1 MRGGSG
7 GMKASEYIAA
17 ELVDW
22 KQFVIQI
29 PTLRQKVDMC
39 LRVLAGGG
47 KISAPYS
54 RAGRLRTWA
63 RCQVALGLRPLP
75 KSDSLL
81 TFVQAAF
88 AKWSRLEKCCCVE
101 WLSCSQKPSHLTEVE
116 GLMISPSRAT
126 GVL

>member
-17 ELVDW
+17 ELVEW

-29 PTLRQKVDMC
+29 PTLRQKVDIC
-39 LRVLAGGG
+39 LRVVEGGV

-54 RAGRLRTWA
+54 RAGLIRTWA
-63 RCQVALGLRPLP
+63 RCRVALGLRPLP

-81 TFVQAAF
+81 TFVQAAL
-88 AKWSRLEKCCCVE
+88 ARWSRLEK
-101 WLSCSQKPSHLTEVE
+101 SFP
-116 GLMISPSRAT
+116 G
-126 GVL
+126 GF